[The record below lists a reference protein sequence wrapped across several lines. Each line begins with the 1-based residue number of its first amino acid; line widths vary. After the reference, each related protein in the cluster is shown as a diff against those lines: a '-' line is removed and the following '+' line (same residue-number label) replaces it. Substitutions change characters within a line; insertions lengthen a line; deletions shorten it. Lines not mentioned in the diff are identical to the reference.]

1 MGGVGDRVSFPGSR
15 QSHATEAPHQIRC
28 SRSLPFKAG
37 ELRACS
43 GTQASDLGSGP
54 LPFSGFIHAFLK
66 NSFCTKVA
74 LGRRVRRGDNMW
86 REIGRAMLGR
96 VLSNRRRQELV
107 FWVTFAHATQTK
119 SMLFCAVLSR
129 SVVSDSAT
137 HEL

>member
-1 MGGVGDRVSFPGSR
+1 
-15 QSHATEAPHQIRC
+15 
-28 SRSLPFKAG
+28 
-37 ELRACS
+37 
-43 GTQASDLGSGP
+43 
-54 LPFSGFIHAFLK
+54 
-66 NSFCTKVA
+66 
-74 LGRRVRRGDNMW
+74 
-86 REIGRAMLGR
+86 MLGR